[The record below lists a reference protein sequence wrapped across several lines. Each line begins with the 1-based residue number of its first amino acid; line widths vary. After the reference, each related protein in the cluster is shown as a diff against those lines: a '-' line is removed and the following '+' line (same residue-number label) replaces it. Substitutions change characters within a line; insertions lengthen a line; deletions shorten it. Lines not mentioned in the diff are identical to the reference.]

1 MAQVDKPIKGIA
13 VDAWCSGNPGPGGYR
28 GVDISTGE
36 ILFKKS
42 YPYITNNLAEFLAI
56 SHGIGYCK
64 NVNKSYDRVFSDSE
78 IAIAWVEK
86 QSYKSGIELNKGIL
100 AINDANKSVRY
111 LSQQKSIPMIMKWLT
126 KEWGEIPAD
135 FNRKR

>member
-1 MAQVDKPIKGIA
+1 MEKPIKGIA

-28 GVDISTGE
+28 GVDIKTGLV
-36 ILFKKS
+36 LFQKK
-42 YPYITNNLAEFLAI
+42 YPYITNNLAEFIAI
-56 SHGIGYCK
+56 VHAVGFCK
-64 NVNKSYDRVFSDSE
+64 NKDRTYDRIFSDSE

-86 QSYKSGIELNKGIL
+86 VGYKSGIELEKGKI
-100 AINDANKSVRY
+100 AIEDANKCIRF
-111 LSQQKSIPMIMKWLT
+111 LSQQKTIPLISKWLT